1 MPQLCQNDSER
12 ALGMDQYGMTYQ
24 AVADHFNVSR
34 IIIPRLNIIRRRQ
47 TGRTNDR
54 PRNDR
59 PRSWRKQGYGVPRFK
74 SLLQKFYRHHYD
86 MVDPD
91 EISTL
96 QMKMDVLFS
105 SITVKTFAGRNY
117 MSDIVDVLLRCR
129 ILPNVPSVSGLSIR
143 YSPFGF
149 FNRFCTP

>member
-1 MPQLCQNDSER
+1 
-12 ALGMDQYGMTYQ
+12 
-24 AVADHFNVSR
+24 
-34 IIIPRLNIIRRRQ
+34 
-47 TGRTNDR
+47 
-54 PRNDR
+54 
-59 PRSWRKQGYGVPRFK
+59 
-74 SLLQKFYRHHYD
+74 